1 MKYTVSVRTLCEFTA
16 KQGDLDFRFTPA
28 PSALEGIAGHEV
40 VRRRRPAHYQAEVSL
55 TGEFRHLLIRGRA
68 DGFDPILNQV
78 EEIKTFRG
86 DLANLPDN
94 HRRLHWAQVK
104 IYGWLLCLKLDLAA
118 IRLAL
123 VYFDI
128 VSKKEI
134 LLSETHDAISLKQYF
149 EERCEHF
156 LDWAV
161 QELAHRA
168 RRDETLN
175 ELRFPH
181 SSFRQGQRQLATAAY
196 KATVTDRC
204 LVAQAP
210 TGTGK
215 TIGTLFPLLKA
226 CSDQKLD
233 KIFFL
238 TAKTSGRK
246 LALDALLLLR
256 HEGQQLALRV
266 VELTARDKAC
276 EHPDNACRGDSC
288 PLANGFYDRLPE
300 ARSAALTIAN
310 DGNLLDK
317 DMLRTVA
324 RQHQICPYYL
334 SQDLVRWAD
343 VVIGDYNHYFDLS
356 STLYALTVGNQWR
369 VSVLVDEAHNLLERA
384 RKMYSAELD
393 HSQFEIVRRSTPM
406 PLRKTLNRINRC
418 WNELHK
424 NQVHDYQ
431 TYPLP
436 PEKFLLA
443 LHNGAAKILDYL
455 TENAMA
461 SDGELQRFYFDLLQ
475 FLRMSDSFDQCS
487 LFDITKTGKSV
498 NGTLK
503 EVRAGTVLCLRNI
516 IPAAFLQPRWAAAKS
531 AILFSATLTPWNFYH
546 ETLGLPQNTGFIDVP
561 SPFKAEQ
568 LSVRIISDI
577 STRYRDRAASLSPIV
592 DLISDQYRE
601 KPGNYLA
608 FFSSF
613 DYLQKVIL
621 LFTERYPEIPAW
633 KQTRGMKEAERDEF
647 LARFIPSGRGI
658 GFAVLGGAFAEAIDL
673 PGERLAG
680 AFIATLG
687 LPQINSVNEQIK
699 QRMNAVF
706 SAGYDYTYLFP
717 GIQKVVQAAGRVI
730 RTHSD
735 KGTLYLIDDRFGQ
748 RKVLRLFPAWWKIEQ
763 QCSAHKTRGAG

>member
-1 MKYTVSVRTLCEFTA
+1 
-16 KQGDLDFRFTPA
+16 
-28 PSALEGIAGHEV
+28 
-40 VRRRRPAHYQAEVSL
+40 
-55 TGEFRHLLIRGRA
+55 
-68 DGFDPILNQV
+68 
-78 EEIKTFRG
+78 
-86 DLANLPDN
+86 
-94 HRRLHWAQVK
+94 
-104 IYGWLLCLKLDLAA
+104 
-118 IRLAL
+118 
-123 VYFDI
+123 
-128 VSKKEI
+128 
-134 LLSETHDAISLKQYF
+134 
-149 EERCEHF
+149 
-156 LDWAV
+156 
-161 QELAHRA
+161 
-168 RRDETLN
+168 
-175 ELRFPH
+175 
-181 SSFRQGQRQLATAAY
+181 
-196 KATVTDRC
+196 
-204 LVAQAP
+204 
-210 TGTGK
+210 
-215 TIGTLFPLLKA
+215 
-226 CSDQKLD
+226 
-233 KIFFL
+233 
-238 TAKTSGRK
+238 
-246 LALDALLLLR
+246 
-256 HEGQQLALRV
+256 
-266 VELTARDKAC
+266 
-276 EHPDNACRGDSC
+276 
-288 PLANGFYDRLPE
+288 
-300 ARSAALTIAN
+300 
-310 DGNLLDK
+310 
-317 DMLRTVA
+317 
-324 RQHQICPYYL
+324 
-334 SQDLVRWAD
+334 
-343 VVIGDYNHYFDLS
+343 
-356 STLYALTVGNQWR
+356 
-369 VSVLVDEAHNLLERA
+369 VDEAHNLLERA

-498 NGTLK
+498 NGALK

-531 AILFSATLTPWNFYH
+531 AILFSATLTPWNFYQ
-546 ETLGLPQNTGFIDVP
+546 ETLGLPKNTGFIDVP
-561 SPFKAEQ
+561 SPFKPEQ
-568 LSVRIISDI
+568 LSIRVISDI
-577 STRYRDRAASLSPIV
+577 STRYRDRTASLSPIV

-735 KGTLYLIDDRFGQ
+735 KGTLYLIDDRFSQ

-763 QCSAHKTRGAG
+763 QCLAHKTRGAG